1 MQINKKVVSNGQSL
15 EMKASERIATYIQ
28 DNVLSMGEGTTSIK
42 VVNKIMKGSQVSDS
56 HLEFIMRILGQ
67 LRSEGNGSFSV
78 SLPSSLSKEQTEQL
92 AKAVANVHGQLEHVL
107 NEVYQLL
114 PEDQKSRGKEIQ
126 RQNAIRQ
133 LMMGKLSNVAN
144 AHDRVENWLKANNLL
159 VIPSGAYME
168 LKIVGGSLVF
178 EQPTGQFWREGPEV
192 VVNKVKVPTW
202 KANWDLFGRT
212 RLPLI
217 NEETSELALRSVF
230 GLAKSFEDF
239 WSGKTITSSQMIL
252 DGFLEWSETLS
263 AKDTTIQRNALSEE
277 EMNELD
283 KTAQNYVSQMMEW

>member
-178 EQPTGQFWREGPEV
+178 EQPTGQFWKEGPEV